1 LRIADDQGNNGL
13 NPIQQHGGAASSCA
27 ACQES
32 NPAGVSLLCI
42 SKLKEEEVVQRLLEM
57 AEMYGMGGKDKKY
70 GVGQGNV
77 KSHSIQSLTEG
88 G

>member
-1 LRIADDQGNNGL
+1 MTKETMALIQYNNTEEL
-13 NPIQQHGGAASSCA
+13 HQVVRHVKSRIQQAFPYFACA
-27 ACQES
+27 
-32 NPAGVSLLCI
+32 
-42 SKLKEEEVVQRLLEM
+42 KLKEEEVVQRLLEM

-70 GVGQGNV
+70 GVGQGNA